1 MNRRAW
7 IRWRRVASPWI
18 VRALVSC
25 SLTVGLAASAAA
37 QSIAVDRQRGL
48 QMLDQVREDL
58 VQDYWDPHFG
68 GVDLDALIERARQRI
83 NAAQSLG
90 EIFGLVAGVCLDLR
104 DSHTTFYPPARVQ
117 EVEYGWSWQYVGD
130 RALVNR
136 VDDGS
141 DARAKGLRV
150 GDAVVEVSGFT
161 LTRATHQTI
170 AYLLHE
176 LRPQPQLVV
185 TVERGGARRT
195 LTLASKIRKQRRRL
209 DVDNELDRNV
219 IRLRSAFAEAAIPKP
234 KRAWL
239 APGVLYWRMS
249 YFFPDL
255 LQLESQIDK
264 LDEAQ
269 RLVLDLRGNPGGRMQ
284 VLGIVAGL
292 FAPEGTP
299 ILAMTGRDG
308 TAKIVTGN
316 KAKPFSGPI
325 VVLVDSE
332 SGSCAEMLAYF
343 LQQRGAKVIGDAT
356 DGRVRGSQMKSH
368 AAGDG
373 EYKVLYALQVTMFD
387 IAMADG
393 THLEGRGLR
402 PDIVSLP
409 TADDLEQGLDPVL
422 ARAAA
427 SVGVTI
433 DPERA
438 ARLSR
443 Q

>member
-1 MNRRAW
+1 M
-7 IRWRRVASPWI
+7 
-18 VRALVSC
+18 
-25 SLTVGLAASAAA
+25 GLAAAAAA

-58 VQDYWDPHFG
+58 VQEYWDPRFG
-68 GVDLDALIERARQRI
+68 GVDLDALVDRARQRI

-104 DSHTTFYPPARVQ
+104 DSHTTFYPPSRVQ

-130 RALVNR
+130 RALVDR

-150 GDAVVEVSGFT
+150 GDTVVEVSGFT
-161 LTRATHQTI
+161 LTRATHRTI
-170 AYLLHE
+170 SYLLRE

-185 TVERGGARRT
+185 TVERAGARRT
-195 LTLASKIRKQRRRL
+195 LTLASKFRKQRRRL
-209 DVDNELDRNV
+209 DLDNELDRYA
-219 IRLRSAFAEAAIPKP
+219 IRMRTALAEAAAVKP
-234 KRAWL
+234 KREWL
-239 APGVLYWRMS
+239 APGVLYWRMPH
-249 YFFPDL
+249 FFLDVF
-255 LQLESQIDK
+255 QLASQVDR
-264 LDEAQ
+264 LGEARQ
-269 RLVLDLRGNPGGRMQ
+269 LVLDLRGNPGGRIH

-292 FAPEGTP
+292 FASEGTP
-299 ILAMTGRDG
+299 ILTTTSREGPQTFSTGRK
-308 TAKIVTGN
+308 TAAFT
-316 KAKPFSGPI
+316 GPI
-325 VVLVDSE
+325 VVLVDSQ

-356 DGRVRGSQMKSH
+356 DGLVRGSQTKSH

-373 EYKVLYALQVTMFD
+373 DYKVLYAVQVTLFD

-393 THLEGRGLR
+393 TRLEGRGVR

-427 SVGVTI
+427 SFGATI
-433 DPERA
+433 DSQRA
-438 ARLSR
+438 GRLSR